1 MTILSAYLNGIG
13 LLAPGM
19 PGWQQSRRILAERQN
34 FLSSPVTLPAPD
46 LLPAAERRRSSVIVK
61 LTLAVGL
68 EAANSAGIDPAA
80 LPCVYVSSGGDSYN
94 CHEICQTLASDDRHI
109 SPTRFHNSVHNAA
122 PGYWG
127 IATGAMTP
135 ISVLAAAD
143 ASFGA
148 GLLELLAAVAANR
161 TGTLLIACDTPYPEP
176 LHSVRPMPDMF
187 GVALV
192 ATPEP
197 NEHSIAQIRV
207 ELTRADADTI
217 ADSGLEALRLSI
229 PAARSLPLLQALAQA
244 QPARV
249 ILDYLDQTRIAVEL
263 IPC

>member
-1 MTILSAYLNGIG
+1 MTILGAYLNGIG

-19 PGWQQSRRILAERQN
+19 PGWQQSRRILAQQQN
-34 FLSSPVTLPAPD
+34 FLPSTVTLPSPD
-46 LLPAAERRRSSVIVK
+46 LLPAAERRRSSAIVK

-68 EAANSAGIDPAA
+68 EAANAAGIDPAA
-80 LPCVYVSSGGDSYN
+80 LPCVYVSSGGDGYN

-148 GLLELLAAVAANR
+148 GLLELLATVATNR
-161 TGTLLIACDTPYPEP
+161 TSTLLIACDTPYPEP
-176 LHSVRPMPDMF
+176 LHSVRPIPDMF

-192 ATPEP
+192 ATAEP
-197 NEHSIAQIRV
+197 GEHSIAHIRI
-207 ELTRADADTI
+207 ELTRADADTLT
-217 ADSGLEALRLSI
+217 DPGLEAMRLNI
-229 PAARSLPLLQALAQA
+229 PAARSLPLLQALAKA
-244 QPARV
+244 QTARLV
-249 ILDYLDQTRIAVEL
+249 LDYLDQTRIAIEL
-263 IPC
+263 TPC

>member
-19 PGWQQSRRILAERQN
+19 TGWKQSLPVLAGRQDY
-34 FLSSPVTLPAPD
+34 LPSPVTLPIPD
-46 LLPAAERRRSSVIVK
+46 LLPAAERRRSSAIVK

-68 EAANSAGIDPAA
+68 EAANAAGIDPAA
-80 LPCVYVSSGGDSYN
+80 LPCVYVSSGGDGYN

-135 ISVLAAAD
+135 VSVLAAAD

-148 GLLELLAAVAANR
+148 GLLELLATVATNH

-176 LHSVRPMPDMF
+176 LHSVRPIPDLF

-197 NEHSIAQIRV
+197 GEFSIAHIRV
-207 ELTRADADTI
+207 ELTRAHADTLTNP
-217 ADSGLEALRLSI
+217 SLEAMRRNI
-229 PAARSLPLLQALAQA
+229 PAARCLPLLQAIAHAMPTQI
-244 QPARV
+244 
-249 ILDYLDQTRIAVEL
+249 ILDYLDQTRIAIEL
-263 IPC
+263 TPC